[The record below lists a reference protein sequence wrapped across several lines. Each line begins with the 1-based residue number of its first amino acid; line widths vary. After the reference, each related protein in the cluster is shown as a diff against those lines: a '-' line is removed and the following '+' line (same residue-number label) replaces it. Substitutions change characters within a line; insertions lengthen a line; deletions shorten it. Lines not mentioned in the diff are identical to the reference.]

1 MCLQRLSVICTDVV
15 LYGAA
20 WFGTR
25 RYNEPKRSIVLLLLI
40 ANAGL
45 LIVDNIHFQ
54 YNGFLMGEH
63 GTPGLKLREGLQQD
77 PICSAFHQMVR
88 QIVLEHIYVLL

>member
-1 MCLQRLSVICTDVV
+1 VCLQRLSVICTDVV

-25 RYNEPKRSIVLLLLI
+25 RYKEPQRSIVFLLLI

-45 LIVDNIHFQ
+45 LIVDHIHFQ

-63 GTPGLKLREGLQQD
+63 GTPGLKLREGLQQH
-77 PICSAFHQMVR
+77 PICSAFRRMVR
-88 QIVLEHIYVLL
+88 SIVLEHIIVLL